1 MSNLTKGG
9 WQSQEKL
16 SRIEALNLFTQG
28 AAIAEFSENKRGMI
42 ELGYEA
48 DLTILSNDIMTI
60 DSEKILNTDVIAT
73 IVNGNIV
80 YGYNKF

>member
-1 MSNLTKGG
+1 
-9 WQSQEKL
+9 
-16 SRIEALNLFTQG
+16 
-28 AAIAEFSENKRGMI
+28 MI

-60 DSEKILNTDVIAT
+60 DSEKILKTDVIAT

-80 YGYNKF
+80 YGYKNF